1 MKRVAAEAPAL
12 AAKRAHPVLPTYAAL
27 SSDERAPEAATS
39 RPTEADPSRA
49 ERVERLL
56 GAARA
61 LSVKLAAMTFSPP
74 VEYVYNVYEY
84 AFESYADYV
93 RKYGGGRCEVLL
105 LGMNPGPFGMVQ
117 TGVPFG
123 DVVSC
128 SQWMDVLDWAAA
140 DPGPPLPLQH
150 PKRPLLG
157 QRCSNVERS
166 GQRLWSLAKNRW
178 DAPEEFFRRFW
189 VHNYCPLAFVKQSK
203 NGTNFTPDKLSKE
216 ERRKLEAACDELLK
230 ETIEVL
236 QPRVV
241 VGVGLF
247 AKACAERCAPFG
259 SGITVGSVLHP
270 SPASP
275 LGNGLGK
282 WESIAAQQLQDL
294 GVELPQRR
302 PDAVSVP

>member
-1 MKRVAAEAPAL
+1 MVNFAFSCGNIAAVELARDRLATAHTPPLSQADRPGAVPAQ
-12 AAKRAHPVLPTYAAL
+12 
-27 SSDERAPEAATS
+27 
-39 RPTEADPSRA
+39 
-49 ERVERLL
+49 
-56 GAARA
+56 
-61 LSVKLAAMTFSPP
+61 
-74 VEYVYNVYEY
+74 
-84 AFESYADYV
+84 SYADYV

-230 ETIEVL
+230 ETIEVPVL
-236 QPRVV
+236 PHAGLVPRPTRLTAVALSQSSGGHVHPRNTGAAAAGGGGRGAFCQGVRGAVRPVWQRHHGRERPAPQPRQPAGQRAGQ
-241 VGVGLF
+241 VGVH
-247 AKACAERCAPFG
+247 RR
-259 SGITVGSVLHP
+259 
-270 SPASP
+270 
-275 LGNGLGK
+275 
-282 WESIAAQQLQDL
+282 AAAA
-294 GVELPQRR
+294 GPGR
-302 PDAVSVP
+302 